1 MTPLEELK
9 FNLRESENP
18 YFDDTELQVLLDKN
32 QIGVEDDGATPIY
45 DINAATYEGLL
56 IKAEDDSIKLPGL
69 DIPSSQKYYL
79 RLARLF
85 RPSRTCNIKRADE
98 L

>member
-1 MTPLEELK
+1 MTALDELK
-9 FNLRESENP
+9 FNLREEVNP
-18 YFDDTELQVLLDKN
+18 YFSEAELQMLLDRYK
-32 QIGVEDDGATPIY
+32 IGEDEEGNPIY

-79 RLARLF
+79 RLAKRF
-85 RPSRTCNIKRADE
+85 RTSRTGNIKRADE
-98 L
+98 